1 MGRTPKNVSDNDAIE
16 ITKFL
21 LNKDIPQTQIAMV
34 VKRSQ
39 SWVSGIKRE
48 EMHQEAVDD
57 VTKKASN
64 ENNTVPFQF
73 KKASDI
79 GDN

>member
-1 MGRTPKNVSDNDAIE
+1 MGRTPKNISDNDAIE

-21 LNKDIPQTQIAMV
+21 LNKDITQTQIAML

-48 EMHQEAVDD
+48 EMRQEAVDD
-57 VTKKASN
+57 VAKKAD
-64 ENNTVPFQF
+64 PLF
-73 KKASDI
+73 KIEKKSDN